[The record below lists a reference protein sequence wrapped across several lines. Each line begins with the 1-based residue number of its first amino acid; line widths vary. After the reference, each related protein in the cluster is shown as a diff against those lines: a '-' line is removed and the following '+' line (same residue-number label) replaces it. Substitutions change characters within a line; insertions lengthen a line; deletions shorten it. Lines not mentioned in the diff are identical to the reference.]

1 MVGAF
6 CFAKASQNEST
17 HTVTDRWLFFLFGI
31 QHWTYDIP
39 MPDHTHKQSAQTLPT
54 KCAQCD
60 AVIEGTAV
68 CDDCK
73 SLNPAATMMDHFSLL
88 GLPRTYDLD
97 PDELRRKYLALS
109 RHAHPDYHVGESGE
123 VQQLHM
129 QVSAAL
135 NEAYRTLKDPASR
148 ASYLLER
155 MGGPSLAE
163 DKSVP
168 EGFLETMMMMQEEV
182 NEARQD
188 GHEAELERLRG
199 VLRDQRDGLIRRIS
213 DLFGQYQQALAC
225 QGVTRDLRDELRK
238 KVNAVSYVTKL
249 LAQAGG

>member
-1 MVGAF
+1 M
-6 CFAKASQNEST
+6 
-17 HTVTDRWLFFLFGI
+17 TDETRE
-31 QHWTYDIP
+31 
-39 MPDHTHKQSAQTLPT
+39 QTPQAVPA
-54 KCAQCD
+54 KCAQCN
-60 AVIEGTAV
+60 AVIQGTAV
-68 CDDCK
+68 CDYCK

-123 VQQLHM
+123 VQTLHL

-148 ASYLLER
+148 ASSLLEL
-155 MGGPSLAE
+155 MGGKSLAE

-182 NEARQD
+182 NEARED
-188 GHEAELERLRG
+188 DDRAELDRLRG
-199 VLRDQRDGLIRRIS
+199 VLRDQRDGLVRRVS
-213 DLFGQYQQALAC
+213 ELFGQYRQALTCNA
-225 QGVTRDLRDELRK
+225 VTNDLLDELRK
-238 KVNAVSYVTKL
+238 KVNAISYVTKL